1 MAKLSADN
9 GTSNP
14 QLMVLYPD
22 DYFKIMDCFSLKVPD
37 PAQADGSLPSE
48 TRLSG
53 RSHQYFGTCG
63 GCGHTYGGIAAQMMQ
78 SLRSHR
84 PMQFP

>member
-1 MAKLSADN
+1 MCEPNARRALEGSASVFLCSWQ
-9 GTSNP
+9 TSG
-14 QLMVLYPD
+14 QV
-22 DYFKIMDCFSLKVPD
+22 KGSD
-37 PAQADGSLPSE
+37 PAQAGGSLPSE